1 MKTKYFLKITP
12 TIVLLITIVVLAS
25 CDTQR
30 IKIFIDDETKAYCY
44 FENGASYIYK
54 DSITGDIDSIKIS
67 SDWISPKA
75 TRHGTEELSSEV
87 TSWNGSPIGKCV
99 IEYEGDIIMTSL
111 SVGDLFFIQP
121 LYHSLGI
128 NVDCPSAGG
137 VLTEIYPTFQ
147 IRSNNYYEVKKFKS
161 NTYVYADN
169 MYTYSYWARHVGLI
183 KHEIYDST
191 NNLVFNINL
200 IEYEINN

>member
-1 MKTKYFLKITP
+1 MKRKYFFKINSI
-12 TIVLLITIVVLAS
+12 IVLLISIVVLTS

-30 IKIFIDDETKAYCY
+30 IKIFIDDDTKAYCY

-67 SDWISPKA
+67 SDWHSPKT
-75 TRHGTEELSSEV
+75 TRHGTEELLSDV
-87 TSWNGSPIGKCV
+87 TCWNGNPIGKCV
-99 IEYEGDIIMTSL
+99 IEYEGDIIITKL
-111 SVGDLFFIQP
+111 SVDNLFFIQP

-128 NVDCPSAGG
+128 NVDCPNAGG
-137 VLTEIYPTFQ
+137 VLTKIYPTFQ
-147 IRSNNYYEVKKFKS
+147 IRDNTYYEVKKFKS
-161 NTYVYADN
+161 NTYVNADN

-191 NNLVFNINL
+191 NDIVFNINIL
-200 IEYEINN
+200 AP